1 MSINNFRD
9 FRDITPNINI
19 NELSEERLIQ
29 TISDKGKKK
38 EIVDGVEIQDK
49 RAEKKKQLEQEKAEL
64 DMRNQVLN
72 ADRET
77 SKLLNF
83 AKKIKQEAENE
94 ELEAKV
100 KKQIEEE
107 AELAKKIIANK
118 QNLDLFEQF
127 ITEFKSINPDYL
139 KSYKSLY
146 NFESFHHFIEDWID
160 KAKSKGIRV
169 ETEEDR
175 DGLKNDLLIVLENDF
190 KFSPYLL
197 EKVNLKGKEL
207 QAFIYEL
214 DQKRQ
219 EAREKA
225 SKQSYESPFPEIDRK
240 TQARN
245 QFKAQ
250 VRKAEE
256 SLKNPK
262 LKQEAKSVEPE
273 QEKKKQKSI
282 LDKILDKVEKFFF
295 KS

>member
-1 MSINNFRD
+1 
-9 FRDITPNINI
+9 
-19 NELSEERLIQ
+19 
-29 TISDKGKKK
+29 
-38 EIVDGVEIQDK
+38 
-49 RAEKKKQLEQEKAEL
+49 
-64 DMRNQVLN
+64 MRNQVLN
-72 ADRET
+72 ADKET

-83 AKKIKQEAENE
+83 AKKIRQEAEKE

-127 ITEFKSINPDYL
+127 IAEFKSINPDYL

-146 NFESFHHFIEDWID
+146 NFESFYHFIEDWID

-214 DQKRQ
+214 EQKRQ
-219 EAREKA
+219 EARERA
-225 SKQSYESPFPEIDRK
+225 SKQTYESPFPEIDRK

-245 QFKAQ
+245 QFKEQ

-262 LKQEAKSVEPE
+262 LKQEAEPE
-273 QEKKKQKSI
+273 QKKQKSI

>member
-72 ADRET
+72 ADKET

-83 AKKIKQEAENE
+83 AKKIRQEAEKE

-127 ITEFKSINPDYL
+127 IAEFKSINPDYL

-146 NFESFHHFIEDWID
+146 NFESFYHFIEDWID

-214 DQKRQ
+214 EQKRQ

-225 SKQSYESPFPEIDRK
+225 SKQTYESPFPEIDRK

-262 LKQEAKSVEPE
+262 LKQEAETK
-273 QEKKKQKSI
+273 QEKKQKSI

>member
-1 MSINNFRD
+1 MSINN

-72 ADRET
+72 ADKET

-83 AKKIKQEAENE
+83 AKKIRQEAEKE

-127 ITEFKSINPDYL
+127 IAEFKSINPDYL

-146 NFESFHHFIEDWID
+146 NFESFYHFIEDWID

-214 DQKRQ
+214 EQKRQ

-225 SKQSYESPFPEIDRK
+225 SKQTYESPFPEIDRK

-262 LKQEAKSVEPE
+262 LKQEAEPE
-273 QEKKKQKSI
+273 QKKQKSI

>member
-1 MSINNFRD
+1 MNINNFKD
-9 FRDITPNINI
+9 FRDITQNI

-29 TISDKGKKK
+29 TISNKGKKK
-38 EIVDGVEIQDK
+38 EVEIQDK
-49 RAEKKKQLEQEKAEL
+49 RVEKKKQLEQEKAEL

-83 AKKIKQEAENE
+83 AKKIKQEAEKE
-94 ELEAKV
+94 KLEAKV

-127 ITEFKSINPDYL
+127 IAEFKSINPDYL

-146 NFESFHHFIEDWID
+146 NFESFYHFIENWID
-160 KAKSKGIRV
+160 KAKSKGVRV
-169 ETEEDR
+169 ETEDR

-207 QAFIYEL
+207 QAFVYEL
-214 DQKRQ
+214 EQKRQ
-219 EAREKA
+219 EARKMA
-225 SKQSYESPFPEIDRK
+225 SKQSYESPFLEIDRK

-262 LKQEAKSVEPE
+262 LKQEAEQKPE
-273 QEKKKQKSI
+273 KKQKSI
-282 LDKILDKVEKFFF
+282 LDKILNKVEKFFF

>member
-127 ITEFKSINPDYL
+127 IAEFKSINPDYL

-146 NFESFHHFIEDWID
+146 NFESFYHFIEDWID

-214 DQKRQ
+214 EQKRQ
-219 EAREKA
+219 EAREKV
-225 SKQSYESPFPEIDRK
+225 SKQTYESPFPEIDRK

-262 LKQEAKSVEPE
+262 LKQEAEPE
-273 QEKKKQKSI
+273 QKKQKSI

>member
-64 DMRNQVLN
+64 DIRNQVLN

-83 AKKIKQEAENE
+83 AKKIKQEAEKE
-94 ELEAKV
+94 ELEVKV

-127 ITEFKSINPDYL
+127 IAEFKSINPDYL

-146 NFESFHHFIEDWID
+146 NFESFYHFIEDWID

-214 DQKRQ
+214 EQKRQ

-225 SKQSYESPFPEIDRK
+225 SKQTYESPFPEIDRK

-256 SLKNPK
+256 GLKNPK
-262 LKQEAKSVEPE
+262 LKQEAEPE
-273 QEKKKQKSI
+273 QKKQKSI

>member
-72 ADRET
+72 ADKET

-83 AKKIKQEAENE
+83 AKKIKQEAEKE

-127 ITEFKSINPDYL
+127 IAEFKSINPDYL

-146 NFESFHHFIEDWID
+146 NFESFYHFIEDWID

>member
-38 EIVDGVEIQDK
+38 EIVDGVEIQAQDK

-72 ADRET
+72 ADKET

-83 AKKIKQEAENE
+83 AKKIRQEAEKE

-127 ITEFKSINPDYL
+127 IAEFKSINPDYL

-146 NFESFHHFIEDWID
+146 NFESFYHFIEDWID

-214 DQKRQ
+214 EQKRQ
-219 EAREKA
+219 EARERA
-225 SKQSYESPFPEIDRK
+225 SKQTYESPFPEIDRK

-245 QFKAQ
+245 QFKEQ

-262 LKQEAKSVEPE
+262 LKQEAEPE
-273 QEKKKQKSI
+273 QKKQKSI

>member
-64 DMRNQVLN
+64 DIRNQVLN

-127 ITEFKSINPDYL
+127 IAEFKSINPDYL

-146 NFESFHHFIEDWID
+146 NFESFYHFIEDWID

-214 DQKRQ
+214 EQKRQ

-256 SLKNPK
+256 GLKNPK
-262 LKQEAKSVEPE
+262 LKQEAEPE
-273 QEKKKQKSI
+273 QKKQKSI

>member
-38 EIVDGVEIQDK
+38 EIVDGVEIQAQDK

-72 ADRET
+72 ADKET

-83 AKKIKQEAENE
+83 AKKIRQEAEKE

-127 ITEFKSINPDYL
+127 IAEFKSINPDYL

-146 NFESFHHFIEDWID
+146 NFESFYHFIEDWID

-214 DQKRQ
+214 EQKRQ

-225 SKQSYESPFPEIDRK
+225 SKQTYESPFPEIDRK

-262 LKQEAKSVEPE
+262 LKQEAETK
-273 QEKKKQKSI
+273 QEKKQKSI

>member
-49 RAEKKKQLEQEKAEL
+49 RAEKKKQLAQEKAEL

-72 ADRET
+72 ADKET

-83 AKKIKQEAENE
+83 AKKIRQEAEKE

-127 ITEFKSINPDYL
+127 IAEFKSINPDYL

-146 NFESFHHFIEDWID
+146 NFESFYHFIEDWID

-175 DGLKNDLLIVLENDF
+175 DSLKNDLLIVLENDF

-214 DQKRQ
+214 EQKRQ

-225 SKQSYESPFPEIDRK
+225 SKQTYESPFPEIDRK

-262 LKQEAKSVEPE
+262 LKQEAEPE
-273 QEKKKQKSI
+273 QKKQKSI

>member
-72 ADRET
+72 ADKET

-83 AKKIKQEAENE
+83 AKKIRQEAEKE

-127 ITEFKSINPDYL
+127 IAEFKSINPDYL

-146 NFESFHHFIEDWID
+146 NFESFYHFIEDWID

-214 DQKRQ
+214 EQKRQ

-262 LKQEAKSVEPE
+262 LKQEAEPE
-273 QEKKKQKSI
+273 QKKQKSI

>member
-72 ADRET
+72 ADKET

-83 AKKIKQEAENE
+83 AKKIRQEAEKE

-127 ITEFKSINPDYL
+127 IAEFKSINPDYL

-146 NFESFHHFIEDWID
+146 NFESFYHFIEDWID

-214 DQKRQ
+214 EQKRQ

-225 SKQSYESPFPEIDRK
+225 SKQTYESPFPEIDRK

-262 LKQEAKSVEPE
+262 LKQEAEPE
-273 QEKKKQKSI
+273 QKKQKSI

>member
-38 EIVDGVEIQDK
+38 EIVDGVEIQVK
-49 RAEKKKQLEQEKAEL
+49 ENKKEEKRKQMEQERAEQ
-64 DMRNQVLN
+64 DMRNQVLS

-83 AKKIKQEAENE
+83 AKKIKQEAEKA

-127 ITEFKSINPDYL
+127 IAEFKSINPDYL

-146 NFESFHHFIEDWID
+146 NFESFYHFIEDWID

-214 DQKRQ
+214 EQKRQ

-225 SKQSYESPFPEIDRK
+225 SKQTYESPFPEIDRK

-262 LKQEAKSVEPE
+262 LKQEAEPE
-273 QEKKKQKSI
+273 QKKQKSI

>member
-64 DMRNQVLN
+64 DIRNQVLN

-83 AKKIKQEAENE
+83 AKKIKQEAEKE
-94 ELEAKV
+94 ELEVKV

-127 ITEFKSINPDYL
+127 IAEFKSINPDYL

-146 NFESFHHFIEDWID
+146 NFESFYHFIEDWID

-214 DQKRQ
+214 EQKRQ
-219 EAREKA
+219 EAREKV
-225 SKQSYESPFPEIDRK
+225 SKQTYESPFPEIDRK

-256 SLKNPK
+256 GLKNPK
-262 LKQEAKSVEPE
+262 LKQEAEPE
-273 QEKKKQKSI
+273 QKKQKSI

>member
-127 ITEFKSINPDYL
+127 IAEFKSINPDYL

-146 NFESFHHFIEDWID
+146 NFESFYHFIEDWID
-160 KAKSKGIRV
+160 KAKNKGIRV

-175 DGLKNDLLIVLENDF
+175 DSLKNDLLIVLENDF

-214 DQKRQ
+214 EQKRQ

-225 SKQSYESPFPEIDRK
+225 SKQTYESPFPEIDRK

-262 LKQEAKSVEPE
+262 LKQEAEPE
-273 QEKKKQKSI
+273 QKKQKSI